1 MEFKEFLTQVIKMFL
16 TFESE
21 ENEESK
27 IIRFLRRLLDMVKK
41 TEMVIGTYT

>member
-1 MEFKEFLTQVIKMFL
+1 MLRRDKYP

-27 IIRFLRRLLDMVKK
+27 IIFLFGRVANVAK
-41 TEMVIGTYT
+41 